1 MCLLCFHESLH
12 SRGYGKS
19 EKVLFCF
26 FWVLH
31 MDYMRAASVEY
42 LEENN
47 PYGLVNKV
55 LFDSI
60 I

>member
-1 MCLLCFHESLH
+1 
-12 SRGYGKS
+12 
-19 EKVLFCF
+19 
-26 FWVLH
+26 

-60 I
+60 IWSTFF